1 MRPEKKFLVEEIA
14 ERLKGTDYVFLTS
27 FHRLT
32 VKETAELRSRLAPQ
46 KAEFHVIKSSI
57 LNQAAKS
64 LNLPDYKPILA
75 GQIAMVS
82 GGANPSEVAK
92 ILLKFNKDK
101 DKVEMRGGS
110 LGDRMMTVDEI
121 ESLSKLPGLEVLRA
135 QLLGL
140 LNTPAQRM
148 VSVLNAVPQS
158 VVTVLKAYADSKG
171 EAA

>member
-1 MRPEKKFLVEEIA
+1 
-14 ERLKGTDYVFLTS
+14 
-27 FHRLT
+27 
-32 VKETAELRSRLAPQ
+32 
-46 KAEFHVIKSSI
+46 
-57 LNQAAKS
+57 
-64 LNLPDYKPILA
+64 
-75 GQIAMVS
+75 
-82 GGANPSEVAK
+82 
-92 ILLKFNKDK
+92 
-101 DKVEMRGGS
+101 MRGGS
-110 LGDRMMTVDEI
+110 LGDRMMSVDEI